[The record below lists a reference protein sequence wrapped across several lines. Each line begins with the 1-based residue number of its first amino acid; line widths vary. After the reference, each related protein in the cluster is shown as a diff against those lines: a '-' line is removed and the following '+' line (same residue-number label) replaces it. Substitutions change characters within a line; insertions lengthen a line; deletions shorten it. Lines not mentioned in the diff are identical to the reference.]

1 MIGRRHLRSNNS
13 WMHNTAR
20 LTKGKPRH
28 QLLAHPD
35 DLHARGIDDGA
46 LVSVTSAAG
55 SVSIEVLA
63 SDRMMPGVVSM
74 PHGFGHQR
82 AGVELSV
89 ASTVKGPSVNDITD
103 PQQVDAVSA
112 NAVLNGIPVTI
123 AAV

>member
-1 MIGRRHLRSNNS
+1 S

-35 DLHARGIDDGA
+35 DLRARGIGDGA
-46 LVSVTSAAG
+46 LVTVTSAAG

-82 AGVELSV
+82 TGVELSV